1 MTKKIS
7 KQMITGKSF
16 EFALLNEFKEKLSTK
31 TTVEVIDNNSL
42 EIAKDCFSQL
52 NDTEQSRYKLSAS
65 FAVNFLMDVEPRLSN
80 GIDEKDALQLE
91 IMSDDK
97 GKQGDVRDVVAIRL
111 VQKWEIGV
119 SAKNNHKAVRHQR
132 LSDTLDFGEKWLDKP
147 CSQIYFNDVCHIF
160 SSLRRIRKN
169 SGATTTWKS
178 LGDFHTDIL
187 RPILEAFKTELLRI
201 HNNDQQKTAEKL
213 VEFLIGSEDFYKVI
227 QTKKAVEIQA
237 FNLRGSLNKAF
248 NSIKPKYITPRVM
261 LPTRILDISFIEG
274 RNNTLIVK
282 LDNEWSF
289 SFRIHNASSRVEPS
303 LKFDVTLLTSPKSLF
318 KNTLKMPTTKKL

>member
-1 MTKKIS
+1 MKKKIS

-16 EFALLNEFKEKLSTK
+16 EFALLNEFKEKLSSK

-42 EIAKDCFSQL
+42 QIAKDCFSKL
-52 NDTEQSRYKLSAS
+52 ENTEQSRYKLSAS

-80 GIDEKDALQLE
+80 GIDKNDILQLE

-132 LSDTLDFGEKWLDKP
+132 LSDTLDFGKKWLGKP
-147 CSQIYFNDVCHIF
+147 CSQVYFNDICHIF
-160 SSLRRIRKN
+160 SGLRRIRKN

-187 RPILEAFKTELLRI
+187 RPILEAFKKELLCI
-201 HNNDQQKTAEKL
+201 HSANQQEVAEKL
-213 VEFLIGSEDFYKVI
+213 VEFLIGSKDFYKVI

-237 FNLRGSLNKAF
+237 FNLRGTLNKSF
-248 NSIKPKYITPRVM
+248 NSISPKYITPRVM
-261 LPTRILDISFIEG
+261 LPTKILDVHFIEG

-303 LKFDVTLLTSPKSLF
+303 LKFDVTLLMSPKSLF
-318 KNTLKMPTTKKL
+318 KNTLKMPGSTKS

>member
-1 MTKKIS
+1 MRKKIS

-16 EFALLNEFKEKLSTK
+16 EFALLNEFQEKLSTK
-31 TTVEVIDNNSL
+31 TMVEVINNSSL
-42 EIAKDCFSQL
+42 EIAENCFSQL
-52 NDTEQSRYKLSAS
+52 DNTEQSRYKLSAS

-80 GIDEKDALQLE
+80 GIDENDILQLE

-132 LSDTLDFGEKWLDKP
+132 LSDTLDFGEKWLGKP
-147 CSQIYFNDVCHIF
+147 CSQAYFDNVCHIF
-160 SSLRRIRKN
+160 SALRRIRKN

-201 HNNDQQKTAEKL
+201 HNNDPQEVAEKL
-213 VEFLIGSEDFYKVI
+213 VEFLIGSKDFYKVI
-227 QTKKAVEIQA
+227 QTKKAIEIQA
-237 FNLRGSLNKAF
+237 FNLRGTLNKPLG
-248 NSIKPKYITPRVM
+248 NLIPKYITPRVM
-261 LPTRILDISFIEG
+261 LPTKILDVSFIEG
-274 RNNTLIVK
+274 RNNTLIVA
-282 LDNEWSF
+282 LDNDWSF

-303 LKFDVTLLTSPKSLF
+303 LKFDVTLLTSPEPLF
-318 KNTLKMPTTKKL
+318 KNTIKMPKAEKR